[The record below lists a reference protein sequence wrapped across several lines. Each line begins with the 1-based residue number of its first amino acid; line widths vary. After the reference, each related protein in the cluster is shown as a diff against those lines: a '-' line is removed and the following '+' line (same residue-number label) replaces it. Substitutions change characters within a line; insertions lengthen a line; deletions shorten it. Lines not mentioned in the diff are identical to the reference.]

1 MANFEIKDFNVL
13 IDRKRFF
20 DLPVKN
26 EEKAFEKVI
35 DMSRNNDYATGN
47 L

>member
-26 EEKAFEKVI
+26 VEKASEKVI
-35 DMSRNNDYATGN
+35 DMSRNNEYATGN